1 MGHEM
6 RLGQS
11 TLVFLAV
18 SMIGCATVS
27 NIDTKLANL
36 KGAPIERVVVYL
48 GAPDSYVEL
57 PNTRIYRWLNSET
70 LDLVIPDTT
79 YGSGYST
86 SGEYVTTT
94 NYGTKTTSTD
104 LSCRITLTTNREGV
118 IRDSEVQGDFISCGA
133 FAKKVERIPQQRT
146 DTRTYLTPHQRAGFD
161 EYLDEEE
168 KKLCAIRP
176 KLSFCAP

>member
-1 MGHEM
+1 
-6 RLGQS
+6 
-11 TLVFLAV
+11 
-18 SMIGCATVS
+18 MISCATAS

-36 KGAPIERVVVYL
+36 KGAPIERVVVYW
-48 GAPDSYVEL
+48 GRR
-57 PNTRIYRWLNSET
+57 TRMLNCQIPEFT
-70 LDLVIPDTT
+70 DGLMLKRLLVIPDTT
-79 YGSGYST
+79 YGSGHST

-94 NYGTKTTSTD
+94 NYGTKTTPRD

-133 FAKKVERIPQQRT
+133 FAKKVERIPQHRT
-146 DTRTYLTPHQRAGFD
+146 VTGTYLTSQHRAAFD
-161 EYLDEEE
+161 ENLDEEE